1 MMQPRKPHKKRRP
14 SMSDV
19 ARLAG
24 VSRTTVSFVLNDV
37 PYANIPD
44 ETRERIKQAVE
55 QLSYRPNA
63 IARGLRSNRSYTI
76 GFISDEILTTP
87 HAGRM
92 IQGAQDAAWEHQKLL
107 LLVNT
112 GLNKELEAMAIDM
125 MLERQVDGIVYATMY
140 HHLVTVPEQIREVPV
155 VLLDCYCAD
164 HSLPSVVPDE
174 VAAGRTAVTALLQAG
189 HRRIG
194 FMNNV
199 DDIPATRGRL
209 EGYKQALAEHHVSFD
224 ESLVCAVESSSN
236 GGRIG
241 AHALLSLPQPP
252 TAIFCFSDF
261 MAMGAYQVIQERG
274 LVVPNDVAIIGFDNH
289 ELIAPALTP
298 ALTSMALP
306 HYEMGRWAIDHLLQL
321 IEHPEQ
327 IEDNA
332 PVQKMLTCPLVER
345 HSMGGC

>member
-1 MMQPRKPHKKRRP
+1 MTTRKSHKKKRP
-14 SMSDV
+14 SMNDV

-24 VSRTTVSFVLNDV
+24 VSHTTVSFVLNDV

-63 IARGLRSNRSYTI
+63 MARGLRSNRSYTI

-155 VLLDCYCAD
+155 VLLD
-164 HSLPSVVPDE
+164 
-174 VAAGRTAVTALLQAG
+174 
-189 HRRIG
+189 
-194 FMNNV
+194 
-199 DDIPATRGRL
+199 
-209 EGYKQALAEHHVSFD
+209 
-224 ESLVCAVESSSN
+224 
-236 GGRIG
+236 
-241 AHALLSLPQPP
+241 
-252 TAIFCFSDF
+252 
-261 MAMGAYQVIQERG
+261 
-274 LVVPNDVAIIGFDNH
+274 
-289 ELIAPALTP
+289 
-298 ALTSMALP
+298 
-306 HYEMGRWAIDHLLQL
+306 
-321 IEHPEQ
+321 
-327 IEDNA
+327 
-332 PVQKMLTCPLVER
+332 
-345 HSMGGC
+345 